1 MGLRLTQAVIG
12 QAVGCELT
20 QADIVRGLASSTGL
34 TYKQLVASSH
44 NWAAP
49 LHRLSQQEEAAKS
62 RFCLITIKQSNNHPW
77 EEEGDEEEEDEE
89 GDEVK
94 EGNEEYEEYE
104 DEEKTCQ
111 Q

>member
-1 MGLRLTQAVIG
+1 MQAVVTAACKTSHNIH
-12 QAVGCELT
+12 C
-20 QADIVRGLASSTGL
+20 GL
-34 TYKQLVASSH
+34 TYEQLVASSH
-44 NWAAP
+44 KWAAP

-94 EGNEEYEEYE
+94 EGNEE
-104 DEEKTCQ
+104 
-111 Q
+111 